1 MNNELWSTIYMLK
14 YLGRIVIDDEQLN
27 VKAIEK

>member
-1 MNNELWSTIYMLK
+1 MNNELWSMIYMLK